1 MQRLAGNRPASQ
13 FHPAAPTM
21 AFPMM
26 PMPRKPILVAPGAA
40 VGTAAAEAA
49 HTWVARRRRRGPW
62 AALCGRCTASG
73 QQVRLWHGL
82 RGAAAAANAR
92 GPHCQGRAP
101 CETGE
106 ATSAACIL
114 VVGDPQVSTITPM
127 DNSAF
132 GLGCKCPTHST
143 PSRASVEQI
152 EAHLT
157 PPSSRIAVGH

>member
-1 MQRLAGNRPASQ
+1 MSGGSRLGGHIWSQVGVQRLGRYRPASQ
-13 FHPAAPTM
+13 LYFAAPTM
-21 AFPMM
+21 AFPMI
-26 PMPRKPILVAPGAA
+26 PMPRNPILVAPGAA

-49 HTWVARRRRRGPW
+49 HTWAARRRRGTW

-73 QQVRLWHGL
+73 QPACWWHGL

-114 VVGDPQVSTITPM
+114 VVYDLQVSTITSM

-132 GLGCKCPTHST
+132 GLG
-143 PSRASVEQI
+143 
-152 EAHLT
+152 
-157 PPSSRIAVGH
+157 